1 MNIIIKTSNRWTQK
15 DWDKKEQRLG
25 IKIKLD
31 SNNDIVNYGDNLV
44 YEVLDK
50 NLFMLTVIKY
60 NIEFEEV

>member
-50 NLFMLTVIKY
+50 HLFMLTVIKY
-60 NIEFEEV
+60 NIEFEEI